1 LDLQPV
7 LLDLDLNSVVEQTVF
22 VVAAHLQVVDQRQAL
37 VVGLVDLVAMDYP

>member
-22 VVAAHLQVVDQRQAL
+22 VVVDHLQVVDRRQAL
-37 VVGLVDLVAMDYP
+37 VVPVDLVAMDCP